1 MIGQE
6 LDDIARQAA
15 QTHEMDLE
23 IEIALAI
30 KRIEAKPHN
39 TFLQPHRALPRPA
52 FEALLRR
59 ALSAIPPGDANALHA
74 AVQPLL
80 RLRQDDY
87 TTDVRFGQWID
98 VAGDGRVDFGLF
110 ADIEGRA
117 DLRLSWT
124 GTRWQPFW
132 RREGDEWEMN
142 DGQDEDLAVFLTGC
156 FDWNN
161 FNAYVFDLC
170 GIRRA

>member
-1 MIGQE
+1 MDWRKGIPWRVGTLDPGETIGEE
-6 LDDIARQAA
+6 LDNIARQAA

-39 TFLQPHRALPRPA
+39 TFIQPHRALPRAA

-59 ALSAIPPGDANALHA
+59 ALSAIPPGDANALLA

-80 RLRQDDY
+80 TLRQDDY
-87 TTDVRFGQWID
+87 TTDLRFGQWID
-98 VAGDGRVDFGLF
+98 VAGDGRVDFGLY

-117 DLRLSWT
+117 DLRLCWT

-132 RREGDEWEMN
+132 RERDEWEMDSN
-142 DGQDEDLAVFLTGC
+142 T
-156 FDWNN
+156 
-161 FNAYVFDLC
+161 
-170 GIRRA
+170 